1 VKKSGNKRKKRKTG
15 KRRGALKIL
24 MLLGTFFLLGA
35 ATSFFLNFHSGKPRK
50 PRPAAYEEVHS
61 RPPAHILYIS
71 KIDSALRSCF
81 NQNKIPKE
89 RVQFVAVRPKQE
101 KGVEWEFSELVV
113 HVSKGAFKELDNDIS
128 KTLASLR
135 PEVTYRSERVS
146 EIEKTYHIFAKGFYT
161 HKVRLAPL
169 EHQSASGNNVREEKK
184 DQARIAIII
193 DDIGHDVELAK
204 SFTQLAFPVT
214 LSILP
219 LAPHTQTIVQMAKKA
234 GCEYML
240 HLPMEPKEYPE
251 SDPGPG
257 TLFVTMT
264 DEKIREVLNADMG
277 QVPGAIGVNNHM
289 GSEFTENEGKMS
301 ALLRELKKRN
311 LFYVDSRTTNLTV
324 AHKLAT
330 TLGVPA
336 ASRTVFLDNDPSPRA
351 IEFQIKRL
359 IAAAQETGMA
369 IGIGHPHKATLNA
382 IRTYF
387 EGDKQEARIVSVS
400 KIVG

>member
-1 VKKSGNKRKKRKTG
+1 M
-15 KRRGALKIL
+15 KIL
-24 MLLGTFFLLGA
+24 MILGTFFLLGA
-35 ATSFFLNFHSGKPRK
+35 AAWFFLNFHSGKHSK

-61 RPPAHILYIS
+61 KPPPHVLHVF
-71 KIDSALRSCF
+71 KIDNALRTCL
-81 NQNKIPKE
+81 NQHKIPKE
-89 RVQFVAVRPKQE
+89 NVRFLAVRPKQE
-101 KGVEWEFSELVV
+101 KGVEWEFTELLV
-113 HVSKGAFKELDNDIS
+113 HVSGGVSKELDNDIS
-128 KTLASLR
+128 RTLASLK
-135 PEVTYRSERVS
+135 PEVTYRSERIS
-146 EIEKTYHIFAKGFYT
+146 ENEKTYHIFAKGFYT
-161 HKVRLAPL
+161 HKVKLAPL

-184 DQARIAIII
+184 DQARIAILI
-193 DDIGHDVELAK
+193 DDIGHDAALAK
-204 SFTQLAFPVT
+204 SFTQLAVPIT

-234 GCEYML
+234 GCEYIL

-257 TLFVTMT
+257 TLFITMT
-264 DEKIREVLNADMG
+264 DEEIRQVLNAHLR

-301 ALLRELKKRN
+301 TLLHELKRRD
-311 LFYVDSRTTNLTV
+311 LFYVDSRTTSLTV
-324 AHKLAT
+324 AHKMAT

-387 EGDKQEARIVSVS
+387 EGNKQEARVVPVS

>member
-1 VKKSGNKRKKRKTG
+1 MKV
-15 KRRGALKIL
+15 LL
-24 MLLGTFFLLGA
+24 LLGTFFLLGA
-35 ATSFFLNFHSGKPRK
+35 VTSFFWTFRSEKPRK
-50 PRPAAYEEVHS
+50 PRTTAYEELHS
-61 RPPAHILYIS
+61 KPPEHVLHVS
-71 KIDSALRSCF
+71 KIDNALRTCF
-81 NQNKIPKE
+81 NRHKIPKE
-89 RVQFVAVRPKQE
+89 QVRFVSVRAKQE

-113 HVSKGAFKELDNDIS
+113 HVSGGLAKELDNDIT
-128 KTLASLR
+128 KALASLK

-146 EIEKTYHIFAKGFYT
+146 ESEKTYHIFAKGFYT
-161 HKVRLAPL
+161 HKVRLASP
-169 EHQSASGNNVREEKK
+169 EHQSTSGNNVREEKK
-184 DQARIAIII
+184 DPVKIAILI

-204 SFTQLAFPVT
+204 AFTRLAFPIT

-219 LAPHTQTIVQMAKKA
+219 LAPYTQTIVQMSKEA

-257 TLFVTMT
+257 TLFMKMT
-264 DEKIREVLNADMG
+264 DEEIRQVLNAHLK

-289 GSEFTENEGKMS
+289 GSEFTASEEKMS
-301 ALLRELKKRN
+301 ALLHELKRRG
-311 LFYVDSRTTNLTV
+311 LFYVDSRTTSLTV
-324 AHKLAT
+324 AHTVAT
-330 TLGVPA
+330 SLGVPA

-359 IAAAQETGMA
+359 IAAAQEKGTA

-382 IRTYF
+382 LKTYF
-387 EGDKQEARIVSVS
+387 EGNRQDAKIVPVS

>member
-1 VKKSGNKRKKRKTG
+1 
-15 KRRGALKIL
+15 LKIL

-35 ATSFFLNFHSGKPRK
+35 AASFFLNFQSEKPRK

-61 RPPAHILYIS
+61 KPPPHVLHVF
-71 KIDSALRSCF
+71 KIDNALRTCLSR
-81 NQNKIPKE
+81 NKIPKDQV
-89 RVQFVAVRPKQE
+89 RFLAVRPKQE
-101 KGVEWEFSELVV
+101 KGVEWEFTELLVY
-113 HVSKGAFKELDNDIS
+113 VSGGVSTELDNDIS
-128 KTLASLR
+128 KTLSSLK
-135 PEVTYRSERVS
+135 PEVTHRSERIS
-146 EIEKTYHIFAKGFYT
+146 ENEKTYHIFAKGFYT

-169 EHQSASGNNVREEKK
+169 EHQSASGNNVREEKQ
-184 DQARIAIII
+184 DQARIAILI

-204 SFTQLAFPVT
+204 SFTQLAFPIT

-257 TLFVTMT
+257 TLLVTMT
-264 DEKIREVLNADMG
+264 DEEIREVLKAHMR

-301 ALLRELKKRN
+301 ALLRELKKTH
-311 LFYVDSRTTNLTV
+311 LFYVDSRTTSLTV

-330 TLGVPA
+330 SMGVPA

-359 IAAAQETGMA
+359 IAAAQETGVA
-369 IGIGHPHKATLNA
+369 IGIGHPHKATLNVL
-382 IRTYF
+382 RTYF
-387 EGDKQEARIVSVS
+387 EGNKQEARIVPVS